1 MIKKEEQV
9 MKRQYF
15 IPTVQSE
22 VLYCSTMIMGVGSG
36 GGDQNSGM
44 GTSNDPKDQGG
55 ARAPRRS
62 VF

>member
-22 VLYCSTMIMGVGSG
+22 VLYCSTMIMGGGSG
-36 GGDQNSGM
+36 GGNQNSGM
-44 GTSNDPKDQGG
+44 ETSISPKDQGE
-55 ARAPRRS
+55 ARAPHRP
-62 VF
+62 F

>member
-1 MIKKEEQV
+1 